1 MGRRHRGRYGGS
13 PEDFWGALWGVWFAP
28 RGFFA
33 GLDPDAGFVRPTIFV
48 SLVLYLNLVLEA
60 ALQAAWVRDLNVG
73 LLYALFLGLV
83 VSLVLA
89 PLLVSGLT
97 VLVQVIHT
105 GGPSRHGFRPLY
117 RHLAYAGGI
126 GIALWLPFGPILAI
140 PYGLLVATKAVRS
153 ALNTDWRRAAAA
165 ALIPLGAVL
174 LILLLLTGQSEAYDL
189 LVNTPGS

>member
-1 MGRRHRGRYGGS
+1 M
-13 PEDFWGALWGVWFAP
+13 L
-28 RGFFA
+28 FF
-33 GLDPDAGFVRPTIFV
+33 
-48 SLVLYLNLVLEA
+48 
-60 ALQAAWVRDLNVG
+60 
-73 LLYALFLGLV
+73 GLV
-83 VSLVLA
+83 VSLILA
-89 PLLVSGLT
+89 PFLVSALA
-97 VLVQVIHT
+97 VLVQVIHS
-105 GGPSRHGFRPLY
+105 GGPSRREFRPLY

-174 LILLLLTGQSEAYDL
+174 LILLLLTGPSEAYDL